1 MRESPSWAPSGP
13 ERDMVRPLLH
23 EAERSGGKHEEPRGL
38 DGTEG
43 WRASGGW
50 GHLCLELQDEQVFSR
65 RRYWLEQD
73 ALVSTALGT
82 GETLGHSRS
91 GRAELEPGDSLNTG
105 QDRAV
110 KAGAESHRAH

>member
-1 MRESPSWAPSGP
+1 MRESPSRAPSGP
-13 ERDMVRPLLH
+13 ERDTVRPLLH

-82 GETLGHSRS
+82 GETLGLK
-91 GRAELEPGDSLNTG
+91 GPLTF
-105 QDRAV
+105 
-110 KAGAESHRAH
+110 